1 MLIWMWEGQKSK
13 SLASAGTSPRLIFI
27 LASLTFSLPL
37 SVRNLILTSQSTS
50 AKQCISLLFFSASVL
65 KYKE

>member
-13 SLASAGTSPRLIFI
+13 SLASAGTWPRLIFI